1 MKTILV
7 ATGNPGKLV
16 EISAMLDI
24 PAQWLTLKDFP
35 QVQEVEEDG
44 LTFEENAR
52 KKALGYAAQTGL
64 WTLADDSGLA
74 VDALDGAPGVISAR
88 FCGASSSTTDR
99 KTIDRLN
106 YEKVLDLLR
115 KKTGIPRTARFVCC
129 LCLAAPREILL
140 ETRGQCE
147 GLILDAPRGDN
158 GFGYDPVFFVPRMN
172 RTISEMTTQEKN
184 TISHRGN
191 ALDKLKPLLTDLFL
205 RCPD

>member
-24 PAQWLTLKDFP
+24 PARWLTLQDFP
-35 QVQEVEEDG
+35 DIREVEENG
-44 LTFEENAR
+44 QTFEENAR
-52 KKALGYAAQTGL
+52 KKALGYTAQTGL

-74 VDALDGAPGVISAR
+74 VDALDGAPGVFSAR
-88 FCGASSSTTDR
+88 FCGVPVTASDR

-106 YEKVLDLLR
+106 YEKVLDLLKR
-115 KKTGIPRTARFVCC
+115 LPALPRSARFVCC
-129 LCLAAPREILL
+129 LCLASPKGILL

-158 GFGYDPVFFVPRMN
+158 GFGYDPIFFIPAMN
-172 RTISEMTTQEKN
+172 RTVAEMSTQEKN
-184 TISHRGN
+184 AISHRGN
-191 ALDKLKPLLTDLFL
+191 ALSQLKPSMRELLAKH
-205 RCPD
+205 PG

>member
-1 MKTILV
+1 
-7 ATGNPGKLV
+7 
-16 EISAMLDI
+16 MLDI
-24 PAQWLTLKDFP
+24 PARWLTLKDFP
-35 QVQEVEEDG
+35 QVAEVEEDG

-52 KKALGYAAQTGL
+52 KKALGYAAQSGL

-88 FCGASSSTTDR
+88 FCGASSSTMDR

-115 KKTGIPRTARFVCC
+115 KKPAAPRTARFVCC

-140 ETRGQCE
+140 EARGQCE
-147 GLILDAPRGDN
+147 GQILDAPRGDN
-158 GFGYDPVFFVPRMN
+158 GFGYDPVFLVPATN
-172 RTISEMTTQEKN
+172 RTIAEMTTQEKN
-184 TISHRGN
+184 AISHRGN
-191 ALDKLKPLLTDLFL
+191 ALDKLKPMLTNLLQ

>member
-24 PAQWLTLKDFP
+24 PARWLTLKDFP
-35 QVQEVEEDG
+35 PIQEVEEDG
-44 LTFEENAR
+44 QTFEENAR

-88 FCGASSSTTDR
+88 FCGGSPSTTDR

-115 KKTGIPRTARFVCC
+115 KKPKAPRTARFVCC
-129 LCLAAPREILL
+129 LCLASPQEIML
-140 ETRGQCE
+140 EARGQCE

-158 GFGYDPVFFVPRMN
+158 GFGYDPVFFVPAMN
-172 RTISEMTTQEKN
+172 RTIAELTTEEKN

-191 ALDKLKPLLTDLFL
+191 ALGKFKPLLKNLIL
-205 RCPD
+205 HRPD

>member
-24 PAQWLTLKDFP
+24 PSRWLTLKDFP
-35 QVQEVEEDG
+35 QVEEVEEDG

-88 FCGASSSTTDR
+88 FFGAATTTDR

-106 YEKVLDLLR
+106 YEKVLVLLNE
-115 KKTGIPRTARFVCC
+115 KPSAPRTARFVCC
-129 LCLAAPREILL
+129 LCLARPQEILL
-140 ETRGQCE
+140 EARGQCE
-147 GLILDAPRGDN
+147 GLILDAPRGEN
-158 GFGYDPVFFVPRMN
+158 GFGYDPVFFVPSMN
-172 RTISEMTTQEKN
+172 RTIAEMTTQEKN

-191 ALDKLKPLLTDLFL
+191 ALGILKPLLVDLFQ
-205 RCPD
+205 RKPE

>member
-7 ATGNPGKLV
+7 ATGNSGKLV

-24 PAQWLTLKDFP
+24 PARWLTLKDFP
-35 QVQEVEEDG
+35 QVGEVEEDG

-74 VDALDGAPGVISAR
+74 VDALDGAPGVVSAR

-106 YEKVLDLLR
+106 YEMVLDLLR
-115 KKTGIPRTARFVCC
+115 KKPAAPRTARFVCC

-158 GFGYDPVFFVPRMN
+158 GFGYDPVFFVPAVN
-172 RTISEMTTQEKN
+172 RTIAELTTQEKN
-184 TISHRGN
+184 AVSHRGN
-191 ALDKLKPLLTDLFL
+191 ALGKLKPLLNDLL
-205 RCPD
+205 QRRPG